1 MKTLAVIPARYESQ
15 RFPGKVLAD
24 LGGKPVVQHVW
35 ERAMQASRVD
45 AVVIATDSQAVA
57 EAARGFGAR
66 VFLSTEAHACGTDRV
81 AEVARALGCDLAVNI
96 QTDEPMMEPLLIDA
110 LVDLFEA
117 PQVQFASAVAPIR
130 SMDDFLDPNVV
141 KVVCDAEGNALY
153 FSRAPI
159 PWDRGQPPRPGHALP
174 ACLPALKHIGIYL
187 YRNDALQR
195 LAALPR
201 SPLEICESL
210 EQLRVLQHGWKMRI
224 LEWDYR
230 GIGLDTEADLQ
241 RLRAALR
248 TPHRVSQ

>member
-1 MKTLAVIPARYESQ
+1 MKTLAVIPARYDSQ
-15 RFPGKVLAD
+15 RFPGKVLAE
-24 LGGKPVVQHVW
+24 LAGKPVIQHVW
-35 ERAMQASRVD
+35 ERARQAARVD
-45 AVVIATDSQAVA
+45 DVVIATDSRRVA
-57 EAARGFGAR
+57 RAAEGFGAP
-66 VFLSTEAHACGTDRV
+66 VFLSQTAHACGTDRV
-81 AEVARALGCDLAVNI
+81 AEVARALGCDLAINI

-117 PQVQFASAVAPIR
+117 PQVQFASAVAPIH

-141 KVVCDAEGNALY
+141 KVVCDEEGNALY

-159 PWDRGQPPRPGHALP
+159 PWDRERPPAPGDPLP
-174 ACLPALKHIGIYL
+174 PNLPALKHIGIYL

-201 SPLEICESL
+201 SPLEIAESL
-210 EQLRVLQHGWKMRI
+210 EQLRVLQQGWKMRI

-241 RLRAALR
+241 RLRAALE
-248 TPHRVSQ
+248 